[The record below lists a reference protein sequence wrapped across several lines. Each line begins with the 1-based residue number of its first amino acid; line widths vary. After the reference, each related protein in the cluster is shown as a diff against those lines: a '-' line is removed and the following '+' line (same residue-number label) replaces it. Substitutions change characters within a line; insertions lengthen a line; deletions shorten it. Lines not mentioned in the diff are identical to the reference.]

1 MIFFNF
7 LNNKVKKIKKNQ
19 LFKIQVLLIE
29 KKYDLSVILS
39 LKDI

>member
-1 MIFFNF
+1 MFFNF

-19 LFKIQVLLIE
+19 LFKIQALLIE